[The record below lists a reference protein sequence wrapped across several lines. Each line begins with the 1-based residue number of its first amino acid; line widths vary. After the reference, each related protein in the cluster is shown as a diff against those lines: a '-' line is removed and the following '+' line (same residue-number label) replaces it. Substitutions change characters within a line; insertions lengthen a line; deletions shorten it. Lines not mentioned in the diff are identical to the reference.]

1 MDRKRERLEK
11 QKVYQRQYR
20 ARLKRQRKPQHD
32 DLARALLDIAIATHL
47 EQGRHEDLMVLME
60 RIAFRLETV
69 GFSAFRTQE
78 VWQDLVE
85 RYQRGCSLI
94 RERRSLAA
102 VETASADGGTGRY

>member
-1 MDRKRERLEK
+1 MDRKRERLER
-11 QKVYQRQYR
+11 QKAYQRQYR

-32 DLARALLDIAIATHL
+32 DLGRALLDIAVATHL

-60 RIAFRLETV
+60 RIAARLEVV

-85 RYQRGCSLI
+85 RYQRGWSLI
-94 RERRSLAA
+94 RERRALVTEEAD
-102 VETASADGGTGRY
+102 SADDVDAG

>member
-1 MDRKRERLEK
+1 MDHKRERLEK

-20 ARLKRQRKPQHD
+20 ARLKQQRKPQHD
-32 DLARALLDIAIATHL
+32 DLGRALLDIAIVTHL

-60 RIAFRLETV
+60 RVGSRLEAV

-85 RYQRGCSLI
+85 RYQRGWSLI
-94 RERRSLAA
+94 RERQSLT
-102 VETASADGGTGRY
+102 V

>member
-1 MDRKRERLEK
+1 MDHKRERLEK

-20 ARLKRQRKPQHD
+20 ARLKQQRKPQHD
-32 DLARALLDIAIATHL
+32 DLGRALLDVAIATHL

-60 RIAFRLETV
+60 RVGSRLEAI

-85 RYQRGCSLI
+85 RYQRGWGLI
-94 RERRSLAA
+94 RERRALGRNDKDPDGD
-102 VETASADGGTGRY
+102 ADRG